1 MISENQIEQL
11 VERLVDRI
19 EQANLV
25 FLEEIG
31 KNIKKIESIS
41 PSEAHKL
48 INILKYGTSYN
59 DIVYKISQLTNLNI
73 EEIDKIFHTYAEKD
87 RNFYKRFY
95 EYRNLLF
102 QPYQENT
109 ALRNQVQALANITK
123 NELANFMNTR
133 ALGYSAKDLN
143 GNVVFKGLRDVYTQ
157 VLDEAILNVGQGKE
171 TFDTAMRNTLK
182 QLGGSGLKTI
192 DYQGRTMRLD
202 SAIRMNMQGALRNLH
217 NETQKI
223 YGQEFGANM
232 VEVSHHSNSAP
243 DHIDS
248 VDGKQFARINV
259 IKEQIASGIEKEI
272 KLSDIV
278 ENRVKIKGK
287 WYDDFDYI
295 NDNLDRPVGQLNCYH
310 YTFEGI
316 LGISQPQ
323 YTEEQLKADKEKNEK
338 GCIIDGKHYT
348 LYETTQLLRSLE
360 LQARKCKDIHTLAR
374 MSGNDDLILEMQ
386 QQLTQINTKYSE
398 IVKISGLPSK
408 KSRMSVSGY
417 KRVAIKSKK

>member
-1 MISENQIEQL
+1 MISENQIEKL

-31 KNIKKIESIS
+31 KSIKKIGSLT
-41 PSEAHKL
+41 PSKAQQL
-48 INILKYGTSYN
+48 VQILKYGSNYN
-59 DIVYKISQLTNLNI
+59 NIIYKISQLTNLNI
-73 EEIDKIFHTYAEKD
+73 KDVDEIFHAFAEKD
-87 RNFYKRFY
+87 RNFYRQFY
-95 EYRNLLF
+95 EYRNIPF
-102 QPYQENT
+102 TPYKENT
-109 ALRNQVQALANITK
+109 ALVTQVQALANITK
-123 NELANFMNTR
+123 NELFNFMNTR
-133 ALGYSAKDLN
+133 ALGYSIKDLN
-143 GNVVFKGLRDVYTQ
+143 GNVVFKGLREVYTQ
-157 VLDEAILNVGQGKE
+157 VLDEAILNVGQGKS

-182 QLGGSGLKTI
+182 QLGRSGLKTI
-192 DYQGRTMRLD
+192 DYQGRSMRLD

-217 NETQKI
+217 NEMQKI

-248 VDGKQFARINV
+248 VDGKQFARIDV

-278 ENRVKIKGK
+278 GNRVKVKGK

-295 NDNLDRPVGQLNCYH
+295 NNNLDRPVGKLNCYH

-323 YTEEQLKADKEKNEK
+323 FTEEQLKTDKEKNEK
-338 GCIIDGKHYT
+338 GCVIDGKHYT
-348 LYETTQLLRSLE
+348 LYETTQLLRNLE

-417 KRVAIKSKK
+417 KRVAIKK